1 MRIRFVHQLKLHRSL
16 KVLSAAIAVSLLSFF
31 TSAQTGSTIT
41 PRPQPFDSLKKVPVP
56 EPANLGEF
64 VKDKK
69 AAIALGKALFWD
81 MQVGSS
87 GKMACAS
94 CHFHAG
100 ADNRFKNSVNPGVLG
115 RDTTFQLP
123 GPNGTLNAGH
133 FPLTKFLRPDQPGA
147 ELDRHN
153 ILLRNV
159 NDRVSSQ
166 GVRLA
171 KFIDVIPGSAVER
184 TAPLVDPQFSVG
196 GRNVAR
202 VDARNAPTV
211 INAVFN
217 YSNFHD
223 GRARNVFNGVTPFG
237 ELDEDSRVFLNE
249 NGKLKAVQVRIP
261 DSSLASQAMGPPV
274 SDFEM
279 SAVGRTF
286 PKIGK
291 KMLSLKPLAAQRVH
305 PQDGVLG
312 IWAESSRRAGAK
324 GLRVSYVD
332 MIRFAFHE
340 RWWSN
345 STEIVKFVIT
355 DDQFHRADATDP
367 RSFVIGNGTPS
378 ILRGGASPPRT
389 DEYTQMEA
397 NFSLFFGLAV
407 QLYEA
412 TLVSDDSKFD
422 QVMEQRA
429 VFTEDEL
436 AGMNIFMNQGRCM
449 NCHQPPEFTN
459 HSVRNLRQGEP
470 HELFGGPARNAI
482 EFMNIANRGNVVYD
496 NGFYNIAVRPAGSN
510 IPGAPGYVPNNEDI
524 GRGNLVPIL
533 NPLTGSLYPLSYVR
547 LAKLKASGLLPEP
560 VAIHVPDLPA
570 GLPADIDESADGL
583 MKSPGIRNSE
593 LTGPYFHNG
602 DSATLQ
608 QVVEL
613 YVRGGNFPKTNA
625 FNLDLD
631 IRPLGHLAG
640 RPDRQKQLVAFM
652 NTLTD
657 ERVRLEQAP
666 FDHPQLLVPNG
677 SPGDER
683 HLACRPVPLM
693 PLRGGGGAGDCESFI
708 EIREVGAR
716 GRPASNLPPL
726 QPFLNLDPMSN

>member
-1 MRIRFVHQLKLHRSL
+1 MRIRVP
-16 KVLSAAIAVSLLSFF
+16 VLVFAVSLLALF
-31 TSAQTGSTIT
+31 TSAQTDFPVESPIT

-87 GKMACAS
+87 GKVACAT

-115 RDTTFQLP
+115 RDRTFQLP
-123 GPNGTLNAGH
+123 GPNGVLNPDH

-153 ILLRNV
+153 IFLRNV
-159 NDRVSSQ
+159 NDRVSSP
-166 GVRLA
+166 GLA
-171 KFIDVIPGSAVER
+171 VSRFIDIIPGSAVER
-184 TAPLVDPQFSVG
+184 TVTLFDSQFNVG
-196 GRNVAR
+196 GTNVAR
-202 VDARNAPTV
+202 VEARNAPSV

-237 ELDEDSRVFLNE
+237 ELDEDAKVFMHE

-279 SAVGRTF
+279 SAVSRTF

-305 PQDGVLG
+305 PQDSVLG
-312 IWAESSRRAGAK
+312 LLAESSRRAGAR
-324 GLRVSYVD
+324 GLRVNYVD
-332 MIRFAFHE
+332 MIRSAFHD

-345 STEIVKFVIT
+345 TSEIVKFVIT
-355 DDQFHRADATDP
+355 EDQIHRADATDP
-367 RSFVIGNGTPS
+367 RSFVIGHGTPS
-378 ILRGGASPPRT
+378 IRRAGGNPPKT

-397 NFSLFFGLAV
+397 NFSLFFGLAM

-436 AGMNIFMNQGRCM
+436 AGMNIFMNQGKCM

-459 HSVRNLRQGEP
+459 HSVRNLRQGDP
-470 HELFGGPARNAI
+470 HSFFAGPARNAI
-482 EFMNIANRGNVVYD
+482 EFMNIANRGDVVYD
-496 NGFYNIAVRPAGSN
+496 NGFYNIAVRPAGSHSA
-510 IPGAPGYVPNNEDI
+510 GAPGYVPNNEDI

-533 NPLTGSLYPLSYVR
+533 NSLTGKPYPLSYVR
-547 LAKLKASGLLPEP
+547 LAKLKAKGLLPNA
-560 VAIHVPDLPA
+560 VAIHVPDLPE
-570 GLPADIDESADGL
+570 GLPADVDESADGL
-583 MKSPGIRNSE
+583 IKSPGIRNSE

-640 RPDRQKQLVAFM
+640 RPERQRQLVAFM
-652 NTLTD
+652 KTLTD

-666 FDHPQLLVPNG
+666 FDHPQLFIPNG

-683 HLACRPVPLM
+683 RLTCRRASGLLDPM
-693 PLRGGGGAGDCESFI
+693 RGATSCEDFI

-716 GRPASNLPPL
+716 GRPASKLPPL